1 MWLINKFKQNELQ
14 SEFPDGCCCVKQ
26 RQAQKSGPFDQVEMV
41 GDPLRGA
48 LPRETGMIN
57 SI

>member
-1 MWLINKFKQNELQ
+1 MLLCEAETGLEEG
-14 SEFPDGCCCVKQ
+14 S
-26 RQAQKSGPFDQVEMV
+26 FDQVEMV